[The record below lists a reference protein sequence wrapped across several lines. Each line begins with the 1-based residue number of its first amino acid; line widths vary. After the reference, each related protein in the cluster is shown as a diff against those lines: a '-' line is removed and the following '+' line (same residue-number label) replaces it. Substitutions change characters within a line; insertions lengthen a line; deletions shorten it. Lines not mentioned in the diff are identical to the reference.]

1 MIRAISVDMDGT
13 FLDGNGEYNRARFER
28 IYEELVKRDVKFIV
42 ASGNQYYQLKSFF
55 PGKDEELF
63 YVAEN
68 GAVIFHQ
75 GELRSVNRFDE
86 RLVQKILRTLIQEYQ
101 DLQVI
106 LCGVKS
112 AYLLKAADPD
122 FKAFAKK
129 YYFELQEVDSFD
141 VLPDDTFIKFALD
154 VEVAKTGQIVEDLNQ
169 TFAGEIRAVSSGHG
183 SIDIIIPGVTKGSAI
198 QQLLNEWQVAPDDL
212 LAFGDA
218 NNDIEMLR
226 LTPNSYAMHES
237 SPEVLATAK
246 HVAPSNKEAGV
257 LQVIEEY
264 MKKSQ
269 RP

>member
-1 MIRAISVDMDGT
+1 M
-13 FLDGNGEYNRARFER
+13 
-28 IYEELVKRDVKFIV
+28 
-42 ASGNQYYQLKSFF
+42 
-55 PGKDEELF
+55 
-63 YVAEN
+63 
-68 GAVIFHQ
+68 
-75 GELRSVNRFDE
+75 
-86 RLVQKILRTLIQEYQ
+86 
-101 DLQVI
+101 
-106 LCGVKS
+106 
-112 AYLLKAADPD
+112 
-122 FKAFAKK
+122 
-129 YYFELQEVDSFD
+129 DSFN

-154 VEVAKTGQIVEDLNQ
+154 VEVAKTGQIAEDLNQ

-246 HVAPSNKEAGV
+246 HVAPSNEEAGV

>member
-1 MIRAISVDMDGT
+1 MIKAIAVDMDGT
-13 FLDGNGEYNRARFER
+13 FLDENGEYDRGRFEQ
-28 IYEELVKRDVKFIV
+28 IYAELVQNGIRFIV

-55 PGKDEELF
+55 PEKDDELF

-68 GAVIFHQ
+68 GAVIFHR
-75 GELRSVNRFDE
+75 GELRSVNRFE
-86 RLVQKILRTLIQEYQ
+86 ETLIQKILWTLIQEYQ

-112 AYLLKAADPD
+112 AYLLKAANPD

-218 NNDIEMLR
+218 NNDLEMLQ
-226 LTPNSYAMHES
+226 LTPNSYAMQES

-257 LQVIEEY
+257 LQIVEEY

-269 RP
+269 RS